1 MVRTRIESK
10 KAKSLLIIGSIVVL
24 ILIVA
29 YVSLL
34 GNNNSPPSIS
44 RYSSASLV
52 ANSKQDSIK
61 KYQLQFCGNNSKANA
76 NQYVQEYK
84 LPQNCEMPLAIY
96 AGGNGTNVWYIS
108 TKNGALGAFN
118 STLGNYEKE
127 RLIPIWKSRVEP
139 IDSSQVWDLKSDKR
153 GDLWFTDEKQN
164 AIWRFINSSQKF
176 EMYKVPENSSS
187 FGTTYPVSVDFDN
200 NGSVYFVGIRSPTL
214 WIGNLTKLRNNTSE
228 GISKIPIPVS
238 GFKGIDRDLLSTGS
252 LAVDNKNSAVWIS
265 MLAFNTKGQ
274 IIRYDIKNRTFNTY
288 DMPPELTS
296 PVGIAVDND
305 GNPWVT
311 DHGTSL
317 FFKLDPTSGNITK
330 YSTSIASAKIFGI
343 NNGSVPQ
350 GVYTLPYWIK
360 TGNDGS
366 LWFNEHTGNRIAK
379 FNPANQTLTEYWI
392 PTQDS
397 RWGQCVNPK
406 VPCGIANALQLSVG
420 QGSNNNVWFSEWSEN
435 KIGKINA
442 SKTPPISIT
451 ASPSDLTLRRGQSSD
466 IKLQVKAAS
475 DAQLNMLSSSSLT
488 RNGDLGNSTG
498 TYSQDKFNL
507 TAGDSKEVSYIFTPA
522 SNIKPG
528 QYVLMLG
535 ADTGQLSVLKAV
547 RINII

>member
-1 MVRTRIESK
+1 M
-10 KAKSLLIIGSIVVL
+10 
-24 ILIVA
+24 
-29 YVSLL
+29 
-34 GNNNSPPSIS
+34 
-44 RYSSASLV
+44 
-52 ANSKQDSIK
+52 D
-61 KYQLQFCGNNSKANA
+61 SKANA
-76 NQYVQEYK
+76 NKYIQEYK
-84 LPQNCEMPLAIY
+84 LPQNCEMPLAVY
-96 AGGNGTNVWYIS
+96 AGGNGSNIWYIS
-108 TKNGALGAFN
+108 TKNGTLGAFN
-118 STLGNYEKE
+118 STHGNFEKE
-127 RLIPIWKSRVEP
+127 RFIPIWKSRAEP
-139 IDSSQVWDLKSDKR
+139 IESSQVWDMKSDKR

-164 AIWRFINSSQKF
+164 AIWRFIKSSQKF

-200 NGSVYFVGIRSPTL
+200 NGNVYFVGIRSPTL
-214 WIGNLTKLRNNTSE
+214 WIGNLTKLRNGTSE
-228 GISKIPIPVS
+228 GISKIPLPVS
-238 GFKGIDRDLLSTGS
+238 GFKGIDSDLVSTGS
-252 LAVDNKNSAVWIS
+252 LALDNKNDVVWIS

-274 IIRYDIKNRTFNTY
+274 IIRYDIKNKNFNTY

-296 PVGIAVDND
+296 PVGIAIDNH

-330 YSTSIASAKIFGI
+330 YSTSIASAKIFGA

-350 GVYTLPYWIK
+350 GVYTLPYWVK
-360 TGNDGS
+360 SGDDGS

-379 FNPANQTLTEYWI
+379 FDPANQTLTEYWI

-397 RWGQCVNPK
+397 RWGQCINPN
-406 VPCGIANALQLSVG
+406 VSCGIANALQLSVG
-420 QGSNNNVWFSEWSEN
+420 QGRNNNVWFSEWSEN
-435 KIGKINA
+435 KIGMING

-451 ASPSDLTLRRGQSSD
+451 ASPTDLTLRRGQSSE
-466 IKLQVKAAS
+466 IKVQIKAAS
-475 DAQLNMLSSSSLT
+475 DAHLNMLSSSSLT

-498 TYSQDKFNL
+498 TFSQDKFNL
-507 TAGDSKEVSYIFTPA
+507 TSGDSKEVSYIFTPA

-535 ADTGQLSVLKAV
+535 GDTEQLTVLKAV

>member
-10 KAKSLLIIGSIVVL
+10 KVKSILIIGSIGAL

-34 GNNNSPPSIS
+34 GNNNSPSSIS
-44 RYSSASLV
+44 KYSSASLV
-52 ANSKQDSIK
+52 ANSKQDAIK
-61 KYQLQFCGNNSKANA
+61 KYQLQFCGMDSKANA
-76 NQYVQEYK
+76 NKYVQEYK
-84 LPQNCEMPLAIY
+84 LPQNCEMPLAVY
-96 AGGNGTNVWYIS
+96 AGGNGSNIWYIS
-108 TKNGALGAFN
+108 TKNGTLGAFN
-118 STLGNYEKE
+118 STHGNFEKE
-127 RLIPIWKSRVEP
+127 SLIPVWKSRAEP
-139 IDSSQVWDLKSDKR
+139 IESSQVWDLKSDKR

-164 AIWRFINSSQKF
+164 AIWRFIKSSQKF

-200 NGSVYFVGIRSPTL
+200 DGNVYFVGIRSPTL
-214 WIGNLTKLRNNTSE
+214 WIGNLTKLRNGTSE
-228 GISKIPIPVS
+228 GISKIPLPVS
-238 GFKGIDRDLLSTGS
+238 GFKGIDPDLVSTGS
-252 LAVDNKNSAVWIS
+252 LALDNKKDVVWIS

-274 IIRYDIKNRTFNTY
+274 IIRYDIKNKTFNTY

-296 PVGIAVDND
+296 PVGIAIDNH

-330 YSTSIASAKIFGI
+330 YSTSIASAKIFGA

-360 TGNDGS
+360 SGDDGS

-379 FNPANQTLTEYWI
+379 FDPANQTLTEYWI

-397 RWGQCVNPK
+397 RWGQCLNPN

-420 QGSNNNVWFSEWSEN
+420 QGTNNNVWFSEWSEN
-435 KIGKINA
+435 KIGMINV

-451 ASPSDLTLRRGQSSD
+451 TSPTDLTLRRGQSSD
-466 IKLQVKAAS
+466 IKVQIKAAS

-498 TYSQDKFNL
+498 TFSQDKFNL

-522 SNIKPG
+522 SNIKSG
-528 QYVLMLG
+528 QYILMLG
-535 ADTGQLSVLKAV
+535 ADTDQLTVLKAV